1 MKDRK
6 GIDLDGRGGG
16 VEIGGVEGRG
26 NLIRIYLVR
35 KELEKNL
42 KKINYT
48 RKCISKKEI
57 THAERVRSLLDRTWF
72 LMKIL
77 MAFYFYFICD
87 IDSVSSPAWPQTHT
101 HSSFRLTSAG
111 IIGL

>member
-35 KELEKNL
+35 KELEKNQLHKKMHL
-42 KKINYT
+42 KKGNNT
-48 RKCISKKEI
+48 CRK
-57 THAERVRSLLDRTWF
+57 
-72 LMKIL
+72 
-77 MAFYFYFICD
+77 
-87 IDSVSSPAWPQTHT
+87 
-101 HSSFRLTSAG
+101 SSFF
-111 IIGL
+111 IGQDMVFNENSYGFLFLFYL

>member
-35 KELEKNL
+35 KELE
-42 KKINYT
+42 KINYT

-87 IDSVSSPAWPQTHT
+87 IDSVGSPAWPQTHT